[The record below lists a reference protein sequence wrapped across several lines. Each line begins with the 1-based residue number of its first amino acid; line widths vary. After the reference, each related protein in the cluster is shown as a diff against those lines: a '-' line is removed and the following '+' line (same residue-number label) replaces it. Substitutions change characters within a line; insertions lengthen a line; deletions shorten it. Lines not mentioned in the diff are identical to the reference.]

1 MYLLTHSH
9 QKNYMTIFNT
19 FTKLILIAALL
30 LNGIAFGVSSDA
42 QFNTDLMFKRKG
54 TNQCFDSSTNSNG
67 GRLETVDCVPTNPNQ
82 RFQKQDVGN
91 GYFLIKVRNMC
102 LNAYNPRNG
111 SVLNMWS
118 CNTSDNDMK
127 WRMVGGQSNVI
138 QRFGTNYCINANLPV
153 NGKAPNI
160 WTCDDNDGDQKW
172 DIYTPNTNTSP
183 APVDAWKYDYYIISR
198 NGPLFTPGHVFT
210 GIAKAKVGTNAW
222 TRVKT
227 QGFWPNGNLIENKSN
242 DIDDFDRVITGQN
255 PIGHE
260 RRNWD
265 YRKINVTEARGNWIM
280 SQRTDNGSSFG
291 PSCNFYVATGTPQ
304 WAGANGCSCVD
315 FATRQWRKA
324 TNGKENWTP
333 SYLQRVWPWQITDI
347 LKGTT
352 DYFDNGNI
360 QT

>member
-102 LNAYNPRNG
+102 LNAYNPSNG
-111 SVLNMWS
+111 SVLNMWN
-118 CNTSDNDMK
+118 CNPSDNDMK

-138 QRFGTNYCINANLPV
+138 QRFGTNYCINANLSV

-160 WTCDDNDGDQKW
+160 WTCDDYDGDQKW
-172 DIYTPNTNTSP
+172 DIYTPNTTISP
-183 APVDAWKYDYYIISR
+183 APATKKWKYEYYIVAISHDVR
-198 NGPLFTPGHVFT
+198 FAQNPWNTGHAFT
-210 GIAKAKVGTNAW
+210 GIVMAEEGTENWITTNTFGASNDRELDKQRLRMIARNQSISGIRYAYRAIKTSESRANWIIDTGTN
-222 TRVKT
+222 
-227 QGFWPNGNLIENKSN
+227 P
-242 DIDDFDRVITGQN
+242 
-255 PIGHE
+255 
-260 RRNWD
+260 
-265 YRKINVTEARGNWIM
+265 
-280 SQRTDNGSSFG
+280 GSKFG
-291 PSCNFYVATGTPQ
+291 PNCDKYRIWGGTGWFGDNF
-304 WAGANGCSCVD
+304 CSCVD
-315 FATRQWRKA
+315 SATRQWRKA
-324 TNGKENWTP
+324 TNGNENFTP
-333 SYLQRVWPWQITDI
+333 NWIDGITPAMLMDK
-347 LKGTT
+347 LRPFPK
-352 DYFDNGNI
+352 YYDNGNL
-360 QT
+360 QD